1 MPDVVLSLQP
11 PTRLQVQVWSPFFLN
26 NMLTSLID
34 IVHLISCVSGSCR
47 ILRNKLQI
55 RFSAFSAL
63 SFWISYSF
71 GNMVSRSQQNPIL
84 KVILPILLPLLITDN
99 LYSGWLICVALVVV
113 VCDKPAAH
121 KIGGFASHSHT
132 NFCTECWISIEDK
145 HRLVVFQQNGKSFL
159 VNLNLVCTIGLIT
172 HQDSS
177 QGLINNSVHLVTSI
191 MHSPTPQCT
200 RTLLES
206 TQLITHNSLV
216 FHTLT
221 SFSKSSSTPCTTSS
235 LALSRPISIISGY
248 KTKFYNLIMNSPSG
262 MSYWLMCVPSILILF
277 HLSPLMFHSSLSWYH
292 VGNYPLTLVFHP
304 VVHWQQTSG
313 SFLQWLWSYCCESLL
328 SSHVTHLSP
337 LWV

>member
-1 MPDVVLSLQP
+1 M
-11 PTRLQVQVWSPFFLN
+11 
-26 NMLTSLID
+26 
-34 IVHLISCVSGSCR
+34 
-47 ILRNKLQI
+47 
-55 RFSAFSAL
+55 
-63 SFWISYSF
+63 
-71 GNMVSRSQQNPIL
+71 
-84 KVILPILLPLLITDN
+84 
-99 LYSGWLICVALVVV
+99 ALVVV

-262 MSYWLMCVPSILILF
+262 MSY
-277 HLSPLMFHSSLSWYH
+277 
-292 VGNYPLTLVFHP
+292 
-304 VVHWQQTSG
+304 
-313 SFLQWLWSYCCESLL
+313 
-328 SSHVTHLSP
+328 
-337 LWV
+337 